1 MISENLLGVMD
12 TWYYLPIIMGG
23 FVLLIITLNQ
33 FLYKPVL
40 KIIDERKKF
49 MHDMKEK
56 AHGLLEKSQE
66 LTHTYNTELS
76 HEKKESFQKLDL
88 KKKEIQKKSQEE
100 IQNAKREADSF
111 VSKELERVNKSYEGA
126 KQELIKDVELLSS
139 EIIEKISELNT
150 HKAHSHSKLSASTE
164 GELLI

>member
-56 AHGLLEKSQE
+56 AHGLREKSQE
-66 LTHTYNTELS
+66 LTHTYDVELAQ
-76 HEKKESFQKLDL
+76 EKKETFKELEIKKKDVL
-88 KKKEIQKKSQEE
+88 KKNQEE
-100 IQNAKREADSF
+100 IQKAKVAAEGF
-111 VSKELERVNKSYEGA
+111 VLKELDVAYKSCEA
-126 KQELIKDVELLSS
+126 A
-139 EIIEKISELNT
+139 N
-150 HKAHSHSKLSASTE
+150 
-164 GELLI
+164 